1 MKKLFSFVI
10 VVLLVVSAHAQND
23 PNAKKVLDM
32 VSAKVKS
39 FTTITANFS
48 INSVSSKGKNNGVK
62 SGVIS
67 IKGAKYV
74 LAQGKMQVIS
84 DGVKTYNFD
93 GVKTITVTSLE
104 ESGQSLSPQKILSGD
119 YAKDFVCKL
128 IGTKAGQSEI
138 EMKPIDPRKNFSK
151 VNVFVNNAKS
161 MITKA
166 VILDKSNNT
175 LIVSFSNL
183 VSNKV
188 IDNALFVFNKAKYP
202 KDVEI
207 LD

>member
-1 MKKLFSFVI
+1 MKKLFSLVI
-10 VVLLVVSAHAQND
+10 VLLSILNAGAQND
-23 PNAKKVLDM
+23 PNAKKILDM

-39 FTTITANFS
+39 FTTINANFS
-48 INSVSSKGKNNGVK
+48 INSISSKGKSNGIK
-62 SGVIS
+62 TGIIS

-74 LAQGKMQVIS
+74 LVQGKMQVIC

-93 GVKTITVTSLE
+93 GAKTITVTSLE

-151 VNVFVNNAKS
+151 VNVFVDNTKS

-175 LIVSFSNL
+175 LQVSFSNL
-183 VSNKV
+183 VSNKAL
-188 IDNALFVFNKAKYP
+188 DNALFVFNKAKYP
-202 KDVEI
+202 KNVEI

>member
-1 MKKLFSFVI
+1 MKKLFSLFI
-10 VVLLVVSAHAQND
+10 VVLLVFSANAQND
-23 PNAKKVLDM
+23 PNAKKILDM

-48 INSVSSKGKNNGVK
+48 INSVSSKGKSNGIK

-67 IKGAKYV
+67 IKGSKYV
-74 LAQGKMQVIS
+74 LSQGKMQVIC

-93 GVKTITVTSLE
+93 GAKTITVTSLE

-128 IGTKAGQSEI
+128 IGTKAGLSEI
-138 EMKPIDPRKNFSK
+138 EMKPIDTRKNFSK
-151 VNVFVNNAKS
+151 VNVFVDNAKS

-175 LIVSFSNL
+175 LVVGFANL
-183 VSNKV
+183 VSNKAL
-188 IDNALFVFNKAKYP
+188 DNAMFVFNKAKYP

>member
-93 GVKTITVTSLE
+93 GAKTITVTSLE

-138 EMKPIDPRKNFSK
+138 EMKPIDPRKNFST
-151 VNVFVNNAKS
+151 VNVFLNNAKS
-161 MITKA
+161 MIKKA

-188 IDNALFVFNKAKYP
+188 LDNSLFVFNKAKYP

>member
-1 MKKLFSFVI
+1 MKKLFSLFI
-10 VVLLVVSAHAQND
+10 VTLLVVSAQAQND
-23 PNAKKVLDM
+23 PNAKKILDA

-39 FTTITANFS
+39 FTSITANFS

-62 SGVIS
+62 AGVIS

-74 LAQGKMQVIS
+74 LAQGKMQVIC
-84 DGVKTYNFD
+84 DGVKTYNYD
-93 GVKTITVTSLE
+93 GAKTITVTTLE

-128 IGTKAGQSEI
+128 IGNKAGLSEI

-151 VNVFVNNAKS
+151 VSIFVDNAKS

-175 LIVSFSNL
+175 LQVSFSNL
-183 VSNKV
+183 VSNKAL
-188 IDNALFVFNKAKYP
+188 DNALFVFNKAKYP

>member
-1 MKKLFSFVI
+1 MKKLFSLFI

-23 PNAKKVLDM
+23 PNAKKVLDL

-74 LAQGKMQVIS
+74 LAQGKMQVIC
-84 DGVKTYNFD
+84 DGAKTYNYD
-93 GVKTITVTSLE
+93 GAKTITVTSLE

-166 VILDKSNNT
+166 VIVDKGNNA
-175 LIVSFSNL
+175 LVVSFSNL
-183 VSNKV
+183 VSNKSL
-188 IDNALFVFNKAKYP
+188 DNALFVFSKAKYP

>member
-1 MKKLFSFVI
+1 MKKLFSFFI
-10 VVLLVVSAHAQND
+10 VVLLAFSAHAQND
-23 PNAKKVLDM
+23 PNAKKVLDL

-39 FTTITANFS
+39 YTTVTANFS
-48 INSVSSKGKNNGVK
+48 ISSVSSKGKNNGIK

-67 IKGAKYV
+67 IKGSKYV
-74 LAQGKMQVIS
+74 LAQGKMQVIC
-84 DGVKTYNFD
+84 DGAKTYNFD
-93 GVKTITVTSLE
+93 GTKTITVTSME

-138 EMKPIDPRKNFSK
+138 EMKPIDQRKNFSK
-151 VNVFVNNAKS
+151 VNVFVDNTKS

-175 LIVSFSNL
+175 LVVSFSNM
-183 VSNKV
+183 VANKAL
-188 IDNALFVFNKAKYP
+188 DNALFVFNKAKYP

>member
-1 MKKLFSFVI
+1 MKKLFSFFI
-10 VVLLVVSAHAQND
+10 VVLFVFSANAQND
-23 PNAKKVLDM
+23 PNAKKILDM

-48 INSVSSKGKNNGVK
+48 IISVSSKGKNNGMK

-74 LAQGKMQVIS
+74 LAQGKMQVIC
-84 DGVKTYNFD
+84 DGVNIYNFD
-93 GVKTITVTSLE
+93 GAKTITVTSIE

-166 VILDKSNNT
+166 VIVDKGNNA
-175 LIVSFSNL
+175 LVVSFSNL
-183 VSNKV
+183 VSNKSL
-188 IDNALFVFNKAKYP
+188 DNALFVFNKAKYP

>member
-1 MKKLFSFVI
+1 MKKLFSLVI
-10 VVLLVVSAHAQND
+10 VLLSIVSAHAQND
-23 PNAKKVLDM
+23 PNAKKILDM

-39 FTTITANFS
+39 FTTINANFS
-48 INSVSSKGKNNGVK
+48 INSISSKGKSNGIK

-74 LAQGKMQVIS
+74 LVQGKMQVIC

-93 GVKTITVTSLE
+93 GAKTITVTSLE

-151 VNVFVNNAKS
+151 VNVFVDNTKS

-175 LIVSFSNL
+175 LQVSFSNL
-183 VSNKV
+183 VSNK
-188 IDNALFVFNKAKYP
+188 A
-202 KDVEI
+202 
-207 LD
+207 

>member
-1 MKKLFSFVI
+1 MKTILSISVTA
-10 VVLLVVSAHAQND
+10 VVAFFTAWFLSED
-23 PNAKKVLDM
+23 KVQPEPPFNPA
-32 VSAKVKS
+32 S
-39 FTTITANFS
+39 
-48 INSVSSKGKNNGVK
+48 
-62 SGVIS
+62 
-67 IKGAKYV
+67 AKYV
-74 LAQGKMQVIS
+74 LAQGKMQVIC

-93 GVKTITVTSLE
+93 GAKTITVTSLE
-104 ESGQSLSPQKILSGD
+104 ESGQTLSPQKILSGD

-128 IGTKAGQSEI
+128 IGNKAGQSEI

-151 VNVFVNNAKS
+151 VSVFVDNAKS

-175 LIVSFSNL
+175 LQVSFSNL
-183 VSNKV
+183 VSNKAL
-188 IDNALFVFNKAKYP
+188 DNALFVFNKAKYP

>member
-1 MKKLFSFVI
+1 MKKIFSFFI
-10 VVLLVVSAHAQND
+10 VVLLVVSAKAQND
-23 PNAKKVLDM
+23 PNAKKVLDL

-74 LAQGKMQVIS
+74 LAQGKMQVIC
-84 DGVKTYNFD
+84 DGAKTYNYD
-93 GVKTITVTSLE
+93 GAKTITVTSLE

-128 IGTKAGQSEI
+128 VATKAGQSEI

-183 VSNKV
+183 VSNKAL
-188 IDNALFVFNKAKYP
+188 DNALFVFNKAKYP

>member
-1 MKKLFSFVI
+1 MKKLFSLVI
-10 VVLLVVSAHAQND
+10 VLLSILNAGAQND
-23 PNAKKVLDM
+23 PNAKKILDM

-39 FTTITANFS
+39 FTTINANFS
-48 INSVSSKGKNNGVK
+48 INSISSKGKSNGIK
-62 SGVIS
+62 TGIIS

-74 LAQGKMQVIS
+74 LVQGKMQVIC

-93 GVKTITVTSLE
+93 GAKTITVTSLE

-151 VNVFVNNAKS
+151 VNVFVDNTKS

-175 LIVSFSNL
+175 LQVSFSNL
-183 VSNKV
+183 VSNKAL
-188 IDNALFVFNKAKYP
+188 DNTLFVFNKAKYP

>member
-188 IDNALFVFNKAKYP
+188 LDNTLFVFNKAKYP

>member
-1 MKKLFSFVI
+1 MKKLFSLFI
-10 VVLLVVSAHAQND
+10 VVLLVVSAKAQND
-23 PNAKKVLDM
+23 PNAKKVLDL

-62 SGVIS
+62 SGIIS

-74 LAQGKMQVIS
+74 LAQGKMQVIC
-84 DGVKTYNFD
+84 DGAKTYNYD
-93 GVKTITVTSLE
+93 GAKTITVTSLE

-128 IGTKAGQSEI
+128 VATKAGQSEI

-151 VNVFVNNAKS
+151 VNVFVDNAKS

-166 VILDKSNNT
+166 VILDKSSNK
-175 LIVSFSNL
+175 LVVSFSNL
-183 VSNKV
+183 VSNKAL
-188 IDNALFVFNKAKYP
+188 DNALFVFNKAKYP

>member
-1 MKKLFSFVI
+1 MKKLFSLFI
-10 VVLLVVSAHAQND
+10 VVLLVFSANAQND
-23 PNAKKVLDM
+23 PNAKKVLDL

-39 FTTITANFS
+39 FTTITSNFS

-67 IKGAKYV
+67 IKGSKYV
-74 LAQGKMQVIS
+74 LVQGKMQVIC
-84 DGVKTYNFD
+84 DGAKTYNFD
-93 GVKTITVTSLE
+93 GAKTITVTSLE
-104 ESGQSLSPQKILSGD
+104 DSGQSLSPQKILSGD
-119 YAKDFVCKL
+119 YAKDFICKL

-138 EMKPIDPRKNFSK
+138 EMKPIDARKNFSK
-151 VNVFVNNAKS
+151 VNVFVDNAKS

-175 LIVSFSNL
+175 LVVSFSNL
-183 VSNKV
+183 VSNKAL
-188 IDNALFVFNKAKYP
+188 DNAMFVFNKAKYP

>member
-1 MKKLFSFVI
+1 MKKLFSFFI
-10 VVLLVVSAHAQND
+10 VVLFVFSANAQND
-23 PNAKKVLDM
+23 PNAKKILDM

-48 INSVSSKGKNNGVK
+48 INSVSSKGKNNGMK

-74 LAQGKMQVIS
+74 LAQGKMQVIC
-84 DGVKTYNFD
+84 DGVNIYNFD
-93 GVKTITVTSLE
+93 GAKTITVTSIE

-166 VILDKSNNT
+166 VIVDKGNNA
-175 LIVSFSNL
+175 LVVSFSNL
-183 VSNKV
+183 VSNKSL
-188 IDNALFVFNKAKYP
+188 DNALFVFSKAKYP

>member
-1 MKKLFSFVI
+1 MKKIFSLVI
-10 VVLLVVSAHAQND
+10 VLLSILNAGAQND
-23 PNAKKVLDM
+23 PNAKKILDM

-39 FTTITANFS
+39 FTTINANFS
-48 INSVSSKGKNNGVK
+48 INSISSKGKSNGIK
-62 SGVIS
+62 TGIIS

-74 LAQGKMQVIS
+74 LVQGKMQVIC

-93 GVKTITVTSLE
+93 GAKTITVTSLE

-151 VNVFVNNAKS
+151 VNVFVDNTKS

-175 LIVSFSNL
+175 LQVSFSNL
-183 VSNKV
+183 VSNKAL
-188 IDNALFVFNKAKYP
+188 DNALFVFNKAKYP

>member
-1 MKKLFSFVI
+1 MKKLFSLAI
-10 VVLLVVSAHAQND
+10 VVLSIVSAHAQND
-23 PNAKKVLDM
+23 PNAKKILDM

-39 FTTITANFS
+39 FSTITANFS

-62 SGVIS
+62 SGIIS

-74 LAQGKMQVIS
+74 LAQGKMQVIC

-93 GVKTITVTSLE
+93 GAKTITVTSLE
-104 ESGQSLSPQKILSGD
+104 ESNQSLSPQKILSGD

-128 IGTKAGQSEI
+128 IGTRAGLSEI
-138 EMKPIDPRKNFSK
+138 EMKPIDARKNFSK
-151 VNVFVNNAKS
+151 V
-161 MITKA
+161 

-175 LIVSFSNL
+175 LQVSFSNL

-188 IDNALFVFNKAKYP
+188 LDNAMFVFNKAKYP

>member
-1 MKKLFSFVI
+1 MKKLFSFFI
-10 VVLLVVSAHAQND
+10 VVLLAFSANAQND
-23 PNAKKVLDM
+23 PNAKKVLDL

-48 INSVSSKGKNNGVK
+48 INSVSSKGKNNGIK

-67 IKGAKYV
+67 IKGSKYV
-74 LAQGKMQVIS
+74 LAQGKMQVIC
-84 DGVKTYNFD
+84 DGAKTYNFD
-93 GVKTITVTSLE
+93 GTKTITVTSME

-138 EMKPIDPRKNFSK
+138 EMKPIDQRKNFSK
-151 VNVFVNNAKS
+151 VNVFVDNTKS

-175 LIVSFSNL
+175 LVVSFSNM
-183 VSNKV
+183 VANKAL
-188 IDNALFVFNKAKYP
+188 DNALFVFNKAKYP

>member
-1 MKKLFSFVI
+1 MKKLFSLVI
-10 VVLLVVSAHAQND
+10 VLLSILNAGAQND
-23 PNAKKVLDM
+23 PNAKKILDM

-39 FTTITANFS
+39 FTTINANFS
-48 INSVSSKGKNNGVK
+48 INSISSKGKSNGIK
-62 SGVIS
+62 TGIIS

-74 LAQGKMQVIS
+74 LVQGKMQVIC

-93 GVKTITVTSLE
+93 GAKTITVTSLE

-151 VNVFVNNAKS
+151 VNVFVDNTKS

-175 LIVSFSNL
+175 LQVSFSNL

-188 IDNALFVFNKAKYP
+188 LDNALFVFNKAKYP

>member
-1 MKKLFSFVI
+1 MKKLFSLA
-10 VVLLVVSAHAQND
+10 VVLISIISAHAQND
-23 PNAKKVLDM
+23 PNAKKILDA

-74 LAQGKMQVIS
+74 LAQGKMQVIC
-84 DGVKTYNFD
+84 DGAKTYNFD
-93 GVKTITVTSLE
+93 GAKTITVTSLE

-128 IGTKAGQSEI
+128 IGNKAGQSEI
-138 EMKPIDPRKNFSK
+138 EMKPIDARKNFSK
-151 VNVFVNNAKS
+151 VNVFVDNAKS

-166 VILDKSNNT
+166 FILDKSNNT
-175 LIVSFSNL
+175 LQVSFTNL
-183 VSNKV
+183 VSNKAL
-188 IDNALFVFNKAKYP
+188 DNAIFVFNKAKYP

>member
-1 MKKLFSFVI
+1 MKKLFSFFI
-10 VVLLVVSAHAQND
+10 VVLLAFSANAQND
-23 PNAKKVLDM
+23 PNAKKVLDL

-48 INSVSSKGKNNGVK
+48 INSVSSKGKNNGIK

-67 IKGAKYV
+67 IKGSKYV
-74 LAQGKMQVIS
+74 LAQGKMQVIC
-84 DGVKTYNFD
+84 DGAKTYNFD
-93 GVKTITVTSLE
+93 GTKTITVTSME

-151 VNVFVNNAKS
+151 VNVFVDNTKS

-175 LIVSFSNL
+175 LVVSFSNM
-183 VSNKV
+183 VANKAL
-188 IDNALFVFNKAKYP
+188 DNALFVFNKAKYP

>member
-1 MKKLFSFVI
+1 MKKLFSLVI
-10 VVLLVVSAHAQND
+10 VLLSILNAGAQND
-23 PNAKKVLDM
+23 PNAKKILDM

-39 FTTITANFS
+39 FTTINANFS
-48 INSVSSKGKNNGVK
+48 INSISSKGKSNGIK
-62 SGVIS
+62 TGIIS

-74 LAQGKMQVIS
+74 LVQGKMQVIC

-93 GVKTITVTSLE
+93 GAKTITVTSLE

-128 IGTKAGQSEI
+128 IGTKSGQSEI

-151 VNVFVNNAKS
+151 VNVFVDNTKS

-175 LIVSFSNL
+175 LQVSFSNL
-183 VSNKV
+183 VSNKAL
-188 IDNALFVFNKAKYP
+188 DNTLFVFNKAKYP

>member
-1 MKKLFSFVI
+1 MKKLFSFFI
-10 VVLLVVSAHAQND
+10 VALLAFSAHAQND
-23 PNAKKVLDM
+23 PNAKKVLDL

-39 FTTITANFS
+39 YTTITANFS
-48 INSVSSKGKNNGVK
+48 ISSVSSKGKNNGIK

-67 IKGAKYV
+67 IKGSKYV
-74 LAQGKMQVIS
+74 LAQGKMQVIC
-84 DGVKTYNFD
+84 DGAKTYNFD
-93 GVKTITVTSLE
+93 GTKTITVTSME

-138 EMKPIDPRKNFSK
+138 EMKPIDQRKNFSK
-151 VNVFVNNAKS
+151 VNVFVDNTKS

-175 LIVSFSNL
+175 LVVSFSNM
-183 VSNKV
+183 VANKAL
-188 IDNALFVFNKAKYP
+188 DNALFVFNKAKYP

>member
-1 MKKLFSFVI
+1 MKKLFSLFI
-10 VVLLVVSAHAQND
+10 VVLSVFSSNAQND
-23 PNAKKVLDM
+23 PNAKKVLDL

-48 INSVSSKGKNNGVK
+48 INSVSSKGKNNGMK

-74 LAQGKMQVIS
+74 LAQGKMQVIC
-84 DGVKTYNFD
+84 DGVNTYNFD
-93 GVKTITVTSLE
+93 GAKTITVTSIE

-166 VILDKSNNT
+166 VIVDKGNNA
-175 LIVSFSNL
+175 LVVSFSNL
-183 VSNKV
+183 VSNKSL
-188 IDNALFVFNKAKYP
+188 DNALFVFSKAKYP

>member
-93 GVKTITVTSLE
+93 GAKTITVTSLE

-161 MITKA
+161 MIKKA

-188 IDNALFVFNKAKYP
+188 LDNSLFVFNKAKYP

>member
-1 MKKLFSFVI
+1 MKKIFSFFI
-10 VVLLVVSAHAQND
+10 VFLSVVSAKAQND
-23 PNAKKVLDM
+23 PNAKKVLDL

-93 GVKTITVTSLE
+93 GAKTITVTSLE

-128 IGTKAGQSEI
+128 IGNKAGQSEI

-188 IDNALFVFNKAKYP
+188 LDNALFVFNKAKYP

>member
-1 MKKLFSFVI
+1 MKKLFSLFI
-10 VVLLVVSAHAQND
+10 VVLLVFSANAQND
-23 PNAKKVLDM
+23 PNAKKVLDL

-74 LAQGKMQVIS
+74 LAQGKMQVIC

-93 GVKTITVTSLE
+93 GAKTITVTSME

-151 VNVFVNNAKS
+151 VNVFVDNAKS

-175 LIVSFSNL
+175 LQVSFSNL
-183 VSNKV
+183 ISNKAL
-188 IDNALFVFNKAKYP
+188 DNALFVFNKAKYP

>member
-1 MKKLFSFVI
+1 MKKLFSFFI
-10 VVLLVVSAHAQND
+10 VALLAFSANAQND
-23 PNAKKVLDM
+23 PNAKKVLDL

-39 FTTITANFS
+39 YTTITANFS
-48 INSVSSKGKNNGVK
+48 INSVSSKGKNNGIK

-67 IKGAKYV
+67 IKGSKYV
-74 LAQGKMQVIS
+74 LAQGKMQVIC

-93 GVKTITVTSLE
+93 GTKTITVTSME

-138 EMKPIDPRKNFSK
+138 EMKPIDQRKNFSK
-151 VNVFVNNAKS
+151 VNVFVDNTKS

-175 LIVSFSNL
+175 LVVSFSNM
-183 VSNKV
+183 VANKAL
-188 IDNALFVFNKAKYP
+188 DNALFVFNKAKYP

>member
-1 MKKLFSFVI
+1 MKKIFSLVI
-10 VVLLVVSAHAQND
+10 VLLSIVNAHAQND
-23 PNAKKVLDM
+23 PNAKKILDM

-39 FTTITANFS
+39 FTTINANFS
-48 INSVSSKGKNNGVK
+48 INSISSKGKSNGIK
-62 SGVIS
+62 TGIIS

-74 LAQGKMQVIS
+74 LVQGKMQVIC

-93 GVKTITVTSLE
+93 GAKTITVTSLE

-151 VNVFVNNAKS
+151 VNVFVDNTKS

-175 LIVSFSNL
+175 LQVSFSNL
-183 VSNKV
+183 VSNKAL
-188 IDNALFVFNKAKYP
+188 DNALFVFNKAKYP
-202 KDVEI
+202 KNVEI